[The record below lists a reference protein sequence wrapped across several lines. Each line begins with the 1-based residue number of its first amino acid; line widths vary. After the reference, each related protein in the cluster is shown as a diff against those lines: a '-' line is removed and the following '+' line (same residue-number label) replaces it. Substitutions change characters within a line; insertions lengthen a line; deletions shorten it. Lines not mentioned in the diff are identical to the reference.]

1 MSAQWK
7 YQIRICLDRDLAEAA
22 RLDPGSQKL
31 KWLSS
36 VLAKHCA
43 TLRCQFDLFAQ
54 YVAEAE
60 RAGTEDYHLYE
71 WTKATIEDP
80 IKKAKYVESFS
91 LYVDDQEVYAKETAD
106 ALEADLMPLAESGQI
121 KKLSKYDSN
130 PANSPQPP
138 ARTSPN

>member
-43 TLRCQFDLFAQ
+43 TLRCQFDLFAE

-60 RAGTEDYHLYE
+60 RVGTEDYHLYE

-80 IKKAKYVESFS
+80 KKEQNMLNHFRFTSTIKKS
-91 LYVDDQEVYAKETAD
+91 TRR
-106 ALEADLMPLAESGQI
+106 
-121 KKLSKYDSN
+121 KLPTRLK
-130 PANSPQPP
+130 P
-138 ARTSPN
+138 T

>member
-1 MSAQWK
+1 MFADV
-7 YQIRICLDRDLAEAA
+7 CPDRLHYPTAIAYRPMERTGLRA
-22 RLDPGSQKL
+22 RKTGSQKL

-43 TLRCQFDLFAQ
+43 TLRCQFDLFAE

-60 RAGTEDYHLYE
+60 RVGTEDYHLYE

-80 IKKAKYVESFS
+80 IKKAKYVKSFS
-91 LYVDDQEVYAKETAD
+91 LYVDDREVYAKETAD
-106 ALEADLMPLAESGQI
+106 ALEADLMPLAEGGQI

-130 PANSPQPP
+130 PANRP
-138 ARTSPN
+138 